1 MIRRPPRSTRTATL
15 YPYTTRFRSARAAET
30 LSYATY
36 FGAND
41 PLVQVDTW
49 FMKEVE
55 QKTNGAVKFD
65 TFLGGA
71 MLGGPDIYPGLSRG
85 AVDMGMSVPAAFQ
98 SSDYVLSNVTLPY
111 ITDDSVA
118 VTYAFNQLARTTPA
132 LAGDYTSE
140 ERRVG
145 KVGLSTVTS
154 RGSP

>member
-71 MLGGPDIYPGLSRG
+71 MLGGPDIYPGLRSEE
-85 AVDMGMSVPAAFQ
+85 Q
-98 SSDYVLSNVTLPY
+98 
-111 ITDDSVA
+111 
-118 VTYAFNQLARTTPA
+118 
-132 LAGDYTSE
+132 TSE
-140 ERRVG
+140 LQSLMRISYAVFCLTKKKPTQCRAI
-145 KVGLSTVTS
+145 
-154 RGSP
+154 

>member
-55 QKTNGAVKFD
+55 QQTNGAVKFD

-98 SSDYVLSNVTLPY
+98 SSDYVLSR
-111 ITDDSVA
+111 SEEH
-118 VTYAFNQLARTTPA
+118 
-132 LAGDYTSE
+132 TSE
-140 ERRVG
+140 LQSLMRNSNSV
-145 KVGLSTVTS
+145 LCLLIHNT
-154 RGSP
+154 